1 MNILKGFK
9 LVLEAEASDGT
20 EGATG
25 SGPADGGSSAS
36 EVDWAG
42 LSEGFDAD
50 DGGEGV
56 ETPEA
61 PVPAAPAAPVVPSP
75 TPAAPTAPQPAPAQS
90 PALEGQP
97 PAPAPAPAPA
107 PSPTEPTPTEPAK
120 PEPQAQPSAED
131 FKAARTAYE
140 QQLVQQYAL
149 TPEQEELAIT
159 EPGKV
164 LPQLAAQIQ
173 LATMEVVTKGIMEAI
188 PRLVPQLV
196 KQAETEAKAEDEF
209 FTSFPDLK
217 DEQGR
222 QAVLQ
227 LGMAFRQVNPKAT
240 KAEFIS
246 KVGAAARAVLGRIP
260 QDMATNA
267 PPAPVIPPAP
277 AGPGSVGA
285 MPAPA
290 ASTNPFTLL
299 HQQFLEED

>member
-9 LVLEAEASDGT
+9 VVVEEEAKDGT
-20 EGATG
+20 QGAGG
-25 SGPADGGSSAS
+25 SGPAEGGSSAS

-42 LSEGFDAD
+42 MDAGFDAD
-50 DGGEGV
+50 DGGEGDMSS
-56 ETPEA
+56 EA
-61 PVPAAPAAPVVPSP
+61 PVPAAPAAPEVPSP
-75 TPAAPTAPQPAPAQS
+75 TPAAPTAPAPSPAQS
-90 PALEGQP
+90 PASEGQP

-107 PSPTEPTPTEPAK
+107 QSPTEPTPTEPAK

-131 FKAARTAYE
+131 LKAARTAYE

-159 EPGKV
+159 EPGKI

-173 LATMEVVTKGIMEAI
+173 LATMEVVTRGIMDAI

-209 FTSFPDLK
+209 FSSFPDLK

-240 KAEFIS
+240 KAEFVS

-260 QDMATNA
+260 QEAGSMA
-267 PPAPVIPPAP
+267 PPAPAVPPAP

-290 ASTNPFTLL
+290 ASNNPFTLL